1 MREVSK
7 YKLSSLLAT
16 ATVFVIVVVC
26 LSLAMWQWQRAE
38 NKALLLGQEGVILTQ
53 ETASLESVFADSIET
68 IHSAKFKVSGAFL
81 ADQVWFLDNKIVE
94 GRPGYDLITLFQANH
109 LDDVLLVNLGFIA
122 APALRTLP
130 SIRLPE
136 EDVELELQIKSK
148 DIKGFTLASQPAM
161 NANSHNLLQYL
172 DLSYFTT
179 LTGLTIYPFVTY
191 QLGNTIT
198 VAVPHYKAVVMS
210 PQKHRAYALQWL
222 LIGLSAAV
230 IGYFLYQRKEL

>member
-16 ATVFVIVVVC
+16 TAVFVIVVVC

-53 ETASLESVFADSIET
+53 EEARLEAMFADSVDA
-68 IHSAKFKVSGAFL
+68 IHSAKFKVSGSFITEK
-81 ADQVWFLDNKIVE
+81 VWFLDNKIVA
-94 GRPGYDLITLFQANH
+94 GRPGYDLITLFQANR
-109 LDDVLLVNLGFIA
+109 LNDVLLVNLGFIA

-130 SIRLPE
+130 NIRLPE

-148 DIKGFTLASQPAM
+148 DIKGFTLATQPAM
-161 NANSHNLLQYL
+161 STKSHNLLQYL
-172 DLSYFTT
+172 DLSYFSTI
-179 LTGLTIYPFVTY
+179 TGLTIYPFVTY
-191 QLGNTIT
+191 QLGNT
-198 VAVPHYKAVVMS
+198 VAVAIPHYKAVVMS

-230 IGYFLYQRKEL
+230 IGYFLHQRKEL